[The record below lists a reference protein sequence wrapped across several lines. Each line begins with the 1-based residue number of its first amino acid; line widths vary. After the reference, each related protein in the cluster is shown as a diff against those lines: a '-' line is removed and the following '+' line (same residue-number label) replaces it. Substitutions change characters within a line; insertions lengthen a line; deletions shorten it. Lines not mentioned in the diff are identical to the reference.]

1 MQKQTKKCIQI
12 MFTILIEELKENNKC
27 KQTWTKRQMWTR
39 KVYKQYQNCKI
50 TN

>member
-1 MQKQTKKCIQI
+1 MLKQTKKCKQI
-12 MFTILIEELKENNKC
+12 MITILIEELKENNKF

-39 KVYKQYQNCKI
+39 KVYKQYQNWKV